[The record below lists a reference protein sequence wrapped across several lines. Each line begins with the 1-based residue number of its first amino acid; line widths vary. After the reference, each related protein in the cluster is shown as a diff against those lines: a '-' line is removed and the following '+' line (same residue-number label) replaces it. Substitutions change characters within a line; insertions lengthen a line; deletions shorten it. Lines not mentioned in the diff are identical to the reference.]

1 MNVVILF
8 AQPFFWVLFPV
19 FRRYALES
27 YVVKDLMV
35 PLSEYATVPDTATL
49 YEAVSALEKAQ
60 EEYDHSKYQHRAI
73 LVYDKNN
80 QIVGKVSQMD
90 VLRALEP
97 KYDEIQGESGLAR
110 FGFSKKF
117 MKSMLEYYHLFDKPF
132 EDICSK
138 AGSQNVTRF
147 MSSFSEGEHVEEDAT
162 LDEAIHQL
170 VLGHRQSLLVTRK
183 NDIVGILRLTDVFAA
198 VFHAMKTCNID
209 IK

>member
-1 MNVVILF
+1 M
-8 AQPFFWVLFPV
+8 
-19 FRRYALES
+19 ES

-49 YEAVSALEKAQ
+49 YEAVLALEKAQ
-60 EEYDHSKYQHRAI
+60 EEYDHSKYHHRAI
-73 LVYDKNN
+73 LVYDKNK
-80 QIVGKVSQMD
+80 QIIGKVSQMD

-132 EDICSK
+132 EDICAK
-138 AGSQNVTRF
+138 AGNQNVIRF
-147 MSSFSEGEHVEEDAT
+147 MSSFSEGEHVEDDAT

-170 VLGHRQSLLVTRK
+170 VLGHRQSLLVTHQ

-198 VFHAMKTCNID
+198 VFHAMKACNIN